1 MKKIFVVLAILT
13 IGILLVAGCTSQ
25 PAAPVVT
32 PAPTQVPTPV
42 VTVPPTPVPVP
53 TKEIIVVVVN
63 KTANVTA
70 NVTATPTPVPT
81 YTITFTD
88 HLTITPSAT
97 AYVKVGT
104 KVIWVSVDPWKPH
117 SIQANDIQTAQYFGG
132 MSPRAVPY
140 VNSPT
145 GLITADSQNGQNPLG
160 TAYSPLEIT
169 FDKVGSYDYTTGPF
183 QPQEQGKIVVTA

>member
-25 PAAPVVT
+25 PAAPVAT
-32 PAPTQVPTPV
+32 PAPTVVPTPV
-42 VTVPPTPVPVP
+42 VTVPPTPVP
-53 TKEIIVVVVN
+53 TKEVVVV
-63 KTANVTA
+63 KIATPTP
-70 NVTATPTPVPT
+70 TLTPTPTPTPVPT

-97 AYVKVGT
+97 ATVKVGT
-104 KVIWVSVDPWKPH
+104 KVIWVSMDPYKPH
-117 SIQANDIQTAQYFGG
+117 SIQANDVQMAQYFGG
-132 MSPRAVPY
+132 MNPIAVPY

-145 GLITADSQNGQNPLG
+145 GLITADSGIGKSPLG
-160 TAYSPLEIT
+160 TPYSPLEIT

-183 QPQEQGKIVVTA
+183 QPQEQGKIIVTA